1 MISCHIWPNIW
12 KKSSCSG
19 KYSNLGLFVFFLGE
33 KKNTDQ
39 GTQKRG
45 IHKKKSIIVDY
56 KVLPHQ
62 RECGQGT
69 HIVGKL
75 VSSNIKWGLSQ
86 VAC

>member
-12 KKSSCSG
+12 KNSSRSG
-19 KYSNLGLFVFFLGE
+19 KYSNLGFFSWG

-39 GTQKRG
+39 RTQKRG

-62 RECGQGT
+62 RECGQRT
-69 HIVGKL
+69 HIVGKP
-75 VSSNIKWGLSQ
+75 VSSKWGLSQ